1 MRGQRHEAVLR
12 YFERAELVGDVV
24 MTGVVVL
31 DRAAGQT
38 CGNATLWHCQ
48 SRYRYADLMPAN
60 RTYPKRSHVA
70 GLAIGLVGERGCRT
84 DSREASSPE
93 E

>member
-1 MRGQRHEAVLR
+1 
-12 YFERAELVGDVV
+12 
-24 MTGVVVL
+24 
-31 DRAAGQT
+31 
-38 CGNATLWHCQ
+38 
-48 SRYRYADLMPAN
+48 MPAN